1 MKPLELIRAVGPLW
15 DGVNDTEW
23 QGGKN
28 ISPCGNLTSLTTIL
42 PEIGGIQMN
51 HGWSP
56 HDGMGAP
63 SCGALMMAWGL
74 HHEEAS
80 LRHEGSK

>member
-1 MKPLELIRAVGPLW
+1 MGEASGADTCCVLRGPLW
-15 DGVNDTEW
+15 EGVNDTEW

-63 SCGALMMAWGL
+63 SCGALMM
-74 HHEEAS
+74 E
-80 LRHEGSK
+80 